1 MLKIYFK
8 EKCGRRTEGRL
19 IKTKYPNGN
28 LAIAIDI
35 MEGDRPI
42 AINMLTINLPESS
55 KEENVAFI
63 NDNEQIINYVI
74 NNKIGYPTGT
84 VAFKGRHA
92 YPEFRFNRDMLN
104 SMKLFRVM
112 KIK

>member
-55 KEENVAFI
+55 KEENVAF
-63 NDNEQIINYVI
+63 NCSDFNCLLFTEFNSGTYCLYSYPDSFIII
-74 NNKIGYPTGT
+74 ID
-84 VAFKGRHA
+84 
-92 YPEFRFNRDMLN
+92 E
-104 SMKLFRVM
+104 
-112 KIK
+112 